1 LSAKGQQHLAALP
14 SSKTPQPLIWLLITV
29 YAVAVSPYFFPFL
42 PPEVFAE
49 YVDVWVDV
57 PMVGLV
63 AAYAL
68 IRRPRTEST
77 RERGFWLAWG
87 IGFGLWF
94 VGRVAWPLLY
104 DLGLAVDLAADFL
117 FQMFYVGILI
127 AIEIDPAGRPPTPF
141 QVKLKRYTLAG
152 GVILMVTGYLYFALI
167 PGLVSPETYESWK
180 PSVVGA
186 LVFDLY
192 VAVRLVVRLRQ
203 CTSPHWKR
211 VYSLLA
217 LAFCWW
223 VVTDALD
230 VLWLYLAIS
239 SLEGGNLL
247 DMFWFAPYGLTAVGV
262 LQGRKVRTEA
272 LSVTEKREPLVA
284 AGPLGGTGLIA
295 YAFSMLFVHNIL
307 QLTGLL
313 DSTLSHLRGALLAAE
328 SVIMAVLVF
337 RVYRIIMRENRT
349 LRRRHREVSVSLE
362 IANTEL
368 EQRVQERTRDLEEAN
383 TLLAEDIEERRRVE
397 ALLRS
402 AESRNQALIQAVPDT
417 LVLLD
422 ASHRI
427 LEVIPGLPGTPPLD
441 LSHRQGQDFLEL
453 VPPNSREI
461 ILDALDLIGTTSNLP
476 PVPILVQGPRGQEY
490 LELRF
495 GRCGRKETLVLLQDI
510 TERRKMELT
519 MQQSQKLE
527 SLGVLAGG
535 VAHDFNNLLT
545 SIIGNVQLAREG
557 EPAAGETGRFL
568 GIIEASALRA
578 AKLTGNLLAY
588 AGGAHVELETFDL
601 RNLVRDLE
609 SLMGTTVPRLI
620 QLDCQLADEP
630 LWIKGNEAQVS
641 QIILNLVRNGAEAME
656 GSTGTLELNL
666 ASVQVGEEPLPH
678 RVLLEKHRPGPYVCL
693 TVRDTGCGL
702 DERERQRIFDPFYS
716 SKGPGRGLGLAA
728 VLGILSHHEGILT
741 LASTPGQGSCFQA
754 YFPMAAD
761 SPQVE
766 VTTPMS
772 EPQQL
777 PGRVL
782 VVDDEEEVRNF
793 VATCLRRFGL
803 EVLLAEDGAQAVDMA
818 RDPRSEL
825 AAIFMDFSMPKMTG
839 AEAHQLIREFAPRLP
854 MVLMSGFGEAEI
866 LSQITL
872 QEHTFFLEKP
882 FEVKRLQ
889 ELLNRVLGL
898 RIRKAQF

>member
-1 LSAKGQQHLAALP
+1 MS
-14 SSKTPQPLIWLLITV
+14 SSKTPQPLIWVLITV
-29 YAVAVSPYFFPFL
+29 FSLALSPYFFPL
-42 PPEVFAE
+42 LASEVFSD
-49 YVDVWVDV
+49 YVDMWVDV

-68 IRRPRTEST
+68 IRRPRTESA

-87 IGFGLWF
+87 LGFGIWC

-127 AIEIDPAGRPPTPF
+127 AIEIDPAGRTPTPF

-152 GVILMVTGYLYFALI
+152 GVLLMVTGYIYFALI
-167 PGLVSPETYESWK
+167 PGLSSPETYESWK
-180 PSVVGA
+180 PSVVGS

-211 VYSLLA
+211 VYRWLA

-239 SLEGGNLL
+239 SLDGGNLL
-247 DMFWFAPYGLTAVGV
+247 DLFWFVPYALAAVGTIH
-262 LQGRKVRTEA
+262 GRREKREGP
-272 LSVTEKREPLVA
+272 SVTIEREPLVA

-307 QLTGLL
+307 ELTGLL
-313 DSTLSHLRGALLAAE
+313 DRSLSHLRGALLAVE
-328 SVIMAVLVF
+328 SVIMAALVF
-337 RVYRIIMRENRT
+337 TVYRIIMRENRT
-349 LRRRHREVSVSLE
+349 LRNRHREVSLSLE
-362 IANTEL
+362 KANLSL
-368 EQRVQERTRDLEEAN
+368 EQRVQERTRELEDAN

-441 LSHRQGQDFLEL
+441 LSHHQGESFLEL
-453 VPPNSREI
+453 VPPNSRDI
-461 ILDALDLIGTTSNLP
+461 ILDTLDLIGTTPHLP
-476 PVPILVQGPRGQEY
+476 SVPILVQGPRGEKY

-495 GRCGRKETLVLLQDI
+495 GRCGRRETLVLLQDI

-545 SIIGNVQLAREG
+545 SIIGNVQLARDG
-557 EPAAGETGRFL
+557 EPVEGETGRFL
-568 GIIEASALRA
+568 EIIEASALRA

-601 RNLVRDLE
+601 RKLVQDLQ
-609 SLMGTTVPRLI
+609 SLMGSTVPRLI
-620 QLDCQLADEP
+620 QLNCHLAEEP

-656 GSTGTLELNL
+656 GSAGTLELKL
-666 ASVQVGEEPLPH
+666 AAVQVGEEPLLH
-678 RVLLEKHRPGPYVCL
+678 RVLLDKHRPGPYVCL
-693 TVRDTGCGL
+693 TVRDAGCGL
-702 DERERQRIFDPFYS
+702 DEREQQRIFDPFYS

-728 VLGILSHHEGILT
+728 VLGILDHHGGILT
-741 LASTPGQGSCFQA
+741 LESAPGQGSCFQA
-754 YFPMAAD
+754 YFPLAAER
-761 SPQVE
+761 PPVE
-766 VTTPMS
+766 VTTREDRPRR
-772 EPQQL
+772 L
-777 PGRVL
+777 LGRVL

-803 EVLLAEDGAQAVDMA
+803 EVLLAEDGVQAVDLA
-818 RDPRSEL
+818 RDPRSKL
-825 AAIFMDFSMPKMTG
+825 AAIFMDYSMPEMSG

-854 MVLMSGFGEAEI
+854 VVLMSGFGEAEI
-866 LSQITL
+866 LGQITL

-882 FEVKRLQ
+882 FEVKRLK
-889 ELLNRVLGL
+889 ELVERVLGVMA
-898 RIRKAQF
+898 RNAQS